1 MTEDRFLTAQ
11 EAAAELEIS
20 LATLYAYAS
29 RGMLRSEPVPGDPR
43 ARRYP
48 REDVLR
54 LQEKKELR
62 KDPEKVAPKALSW
75 GAPVLESAITLV
87 QEGRLYYR
95 GRDAVALARSA
106 SVEEV
111 AALIWTGDPAAA
123 GAVFASAPP
132 VLPDWAG
139 PILAADLTP
148 IERCQV
154 VLPLAGA
161 ADLAAWDLRP
171 SAIPA
176 TGGRILQFLSGI
188 AAGVST
194 PPPGGLA
201 NILQAGWAPGR
212 PEAAG
217 PIASALILSA
227 DHELNVSAF
236 TARCVASAG
245 SSPYDVVSAGVAALK
260 GARHGGHTE
269 RVEAL
274 FREAGSAAGARRAL
288 ADRLRRGE
296 AIPGCGHPLYPD
308 GDPRGTALLELAAE
322 VAPGSPAIECALA
335 LADASR
341 ELLREHPTIDLG
353 LVALARAL
361 DLPEGTPLALFALG
375 RTIGWIGHAIEQY
388 ALGRLIRP
396 RAAYVGEMPGGVCAA
411 ESRSQGLQGLQG
423 LQGQQGRGKRFSGL
437 VPGP

>member
-1 MTEDRFLTAQ
+1 MDDRFLTAH
-11 EAAAELEIS
+11 EAAAELGIS

-29 RGMLRSEPVPGDPR
+29 RGMLRSETVPGEPR

-48 REDVLR
+48 KEDVLR
-54 LQEKKELR
+54 LKDKKELR
-62 KDPEKVAPKALSW
+62 KEPEKAAPKALSW

-87 QEGRLYYR
+87 QDGRLYYR

-111 AALIWTGDPAAA
+111 AALIWTGDLTAA
-123 GAVFASAPP
+123 GEIFQGEPP
-132 VLPDWAG
+132 ALPPWAG
-139 PILAADLTP
+139 AILHADLTP
-148 IERCQV
+148 VERCQV
-154 VLPLAGA
+154 ALPLAGA

-176 TGGRILQFLSGI
+176 TAARILRFLAGI
-188 AAGVST
+188 AAGVSA
-194 PPPGGLA
+194 PPPGGIA
-201 NILQAGWAPGR
+201 NVLQAGWAPDR

-236 TARCVASAG
+236 TARCVASAAA
-245 SSPYDVVSAGVAALK
+245 SPYDVVSAGLAALK

-269 RVEAL
+269 RVESL
-274 FREAGSAAGARRAL
+274 FREVGSAAGARRAV

-296 AIPGCGHPLYPD
+296 EIPGCGHPLYPD
-308 GDPRGTALLELAAE
+308 GDPRGAALLEIAAE
-322 VAPGSPAIECALA
+322 VAPGSPAVECALA
-335 LADASR
+335 LAEAGR
-341 ELLREHPTIDLG
+341 ELIHEHPTIDLG
-353 LVALARAL
+353 LVALAHAL
-361 DLPEGTPLALFALG
+361 ELPEGTPLALFALG

-396 RAAYVGEMPGGVCAA
+396 RAAYVGEMP
-411 ESRSQGLQGLQG
+411 
-423 LQGQQGRGKRFSGL
+423 
-437 VPGP
+437 

>member
-1 MTEDRFLTAQ
+1 MAEDRFLTAQ
-11 EAAAELEIS
+11 DAAAELEIS

-29 RGMLRSEPVPGDPR
+29 RGMLRSESVPGDPR

-54 LQEKKELR
+54 LKEKKELR
-62 KDPEKVAPKALSW
+62 KDPEKAAPKALSW

-87 QEGRLYYR
+87 QDGRLYYR

-111 AALIWTGDPAAA
+111 AALIWTGEPSAGEIFESEPPALPPLA
-123 GAVFASAPP
+123 GA
-132 VLPDWAG
+132 
-139 PILAADLTP
+139 ILGADLTP
-148 IERCQV
+148 VERCQV
-154 VLPLAGA
+154 ALPLAGA

-171 SAIPA
+171 AAVAA
-176 TGGRILQFLSGI
+176 TGARILRFLAGI
-188 AAGVST
+188 AAEVPA
-194 PPPGGLA
+194 PPPAGIA

-236 TARCVASAG
+236 TARCVASAAA
-245 SSPYDVVSAGVAALK
+245 SPYDVVSAGLAALK

-269 RVEAL
+269 RVESL

-296 AIPGCGHPLYPD
+296 DIPGCGHPLYPD
-308 GDPRGTALLELAAE
+308 GDPRGAALLDIAAE
-322 VAPGSPAIECALA
+322 VAPGSPAVECALA
-335 LADASR
+335 LAEAGR
-341 ELLREHPTIDLG
+341 ELIREHPTIDLG

-361 DLPEGTPLALFALG
+361 NLPERTPLALFALG

-388 ALGRLIRP
+388 ALGKLIRP
-396 RAAYVGEMPGGVCAA
+396 RAAYVGEMPG
-411 ESRSQGLQGLQG
+411 SS
-423 LQGQQGRGKRFSGL
+423 
-437 VPGP
+437 